1 MLRDNC
7 AIENICIY
15 IMDGN
20 NGEVVKKSVF
30 FIDLL
35 MIYFFA
41 YKLNKT
47 IGYEMNEVIVSR
59 VSS

>member
-1 MLRDNC
+1 
-7 AIENICIY
+7 
-15 IMDGN
+15 MDGN
-20 NGEVVKKSVF
+20 NGEVVKKLF
-30 FIDLL
+30 FYDLL

-47 IGYEMNEVIVSR
+47 IGYEMNEVIVNR